1 MKHLTY
7 LKFEVLRTLRNRR
20 FLIFSLIFPLVLFF
34 SIAGTNKNAVVL
46 GIKFPLY
53 YMTAMAS
60 WGAMTA
66 MLSSGARIAAERQI
80 GWTRQMKITPLSTK
94 VYFSAK
100 VLCGYMMAIFTIICL
115 GIAGSTLG
123 VSLSATQWLKMVLLL
138 IVGLI
143 PFAVIGILLGHL
155 MKVDSLGPAL
165 GGVTSL
171 FALLGGSFGPIFTS
185 GVMLTI
191 VKDIP
196 SYWLVQSSRYVLTPS
211 GWPPAQSWIVIGAW
225 TLVMTRLAMRVYQ
238 RDTNRVS

>member
-1 MKHLTY
+1 MKNLTY
-7 LKFEVLRTLRNRR
+7 LKFEILRTLRNRR
-20 FLIFSLIFPLVLFF
+20 FLIFALIFPLVLYF
-34 SIAGTNKNAVVL
+34 SIAGANKNVSIE

-80 GWTRQMKITPLSTK
+80 GWTRQMRITPLSTSN
-94 VYFSAK
+94 YFTAK
-100 VLCGYMMAIFTIICL
+100 VLCGYMMAFFTIIAL
-115 GIAGSTLG
+115 GIAGTVLG
-123 VSLSATQWLKMVLLL
+123 VHLSVAEWLKLVVLMV
-138 IVGLI
+138 VGLV

-171 FALLGGSFGPIFTS
+171 FALLGGSFGPIFQS
-185 GVMLTI
+185 GIMLKI

-196 SYWLVQSSRYVLTPS
+196 SYWLVQSSRSVLTPS
-211 GWPPAQSWIVIGAW
+211 GWPPAQSWIVIAIW
-225 TLVMTRLAMRVYQ
+225 TIVMTRIAMRVYQ
-238 RDTNRVS
+238 RDSSRVT

>member
-1 MKHLTY
+1 VKNLTY
-7 LKFEVLRTLRNRR
+7 LKFEILRTLRNRR
-20 FLIFSLIFPLVLFF
+20 FLIFALIFPLVLYF
-34 SIAGTNKNAVVL
+34 SIAGANKNVSIE

-80 GWTRQMKITPLSTK
+80 GWTRQMRITPLSTSN
-94 VYFSAK
+94 YFTAK
-100 VLCGYMMAIFTIICL
+100 VLCGYMMAFFTIIAL
-115 GIAGSTLG
+115 GIAGTVLG
-123 VSLSATQWLKMVLLL
+123 VHLSVGEWLKLVVLMV
-138 IVGLI
+138 VGLI

-171 FALLGGSFGPIFTS
+171 FALLGGSFGPIFNS
-185 GVMLTI
+185 GVMLKV

-196 SYWLVQSSRYVLTPS
+196 SYWLVQSSRSVLTPS
-211 GWPPAQSWIVIGAW
+211 GWPPAQSWIVIGIW
-225 TLVMTRLAMRVYQ
+225 TIVMTRIAMRVYQ
-238 RDTNRVS
+238 RDSNRVT